1 MELEKNEQALERIKN
16 CLRSQHIEL
25 VDFKEKKSRNRFVL
39 TFLVDKEY
47 GGITASE
54 CAKLNNQIALLLDEC
69 QWPAENYLLEV
80 SSPGVDRP
88 LISKEDFK
96 RNIGREAVI
105 YAQDGSMFQ
114 ADNAAGTIKCIEEEM
129 VVIEDKD
136 KKEIR
141 IPVKFIKMAKV
152 KLKWQVNE

>member
-1 MELEKNEQALERIKN
+1 MELEKNELVLERIKD
-16 CLRSQHIEL
+16 CLKSQYIEL
-25 VDFKEKKSRNRFVL
+25 VEFKVKKSKNRAVL

-54 CAKLNNQIALLLDEC
+54 CAKLNNQIALLLDEY
-69 QWPAENYLLEV
+69 QWPAGKYLLEV

-88 LISKEDFK
+88 LISKDDFR

-105 YAQDGSMFQ
+105 YAKEESAFQ
-114 ADNAAGTIKCIEEEM
+114 ADNITGTIKGIEEEM
-129 VVIEDKD
+129 VVIEDKG
-136 KKEIR
+136 KKEIK
-141 IPVKFIKMAKV
+141 IPVNFIKRAKI